1 VVWPRFQTA
10 LDGWIGSKILLHGSP
25 ATVLD
30 RGAPLDDAG
39 DQGGPPVGRLLEG
52 VSYERARCLQGVS
65 VGKIRCRPKHVGQS
79 RLNAKFRADPG
90 RQTHMRREH
99 REGRVRGSFSGE
111 RTEITALNNGI

>member
-1 VVWPRFQTA
+1 MPVVWPRFQTA
-10 LDGWIGSKILLHGSP
+10 LDGWIGSKFLLHGSP

-39 DQGGPPVGRLLEG
+39 DRGLLEG
-52 VSYERARCLQGVS
+52 VSYERARCLKGVS
-65 VGKIRCRPKHVGQS
+65 VWKTPCRPKHVGQS

-99 REGRVRGSFSGE
+99 REGKSTWIVFGRANRD
-111 RTEITALNNGI
+111 NGFK